1 RVRGKQA
8 TGRSSVKMF
17 SRHKWTAFEGIL
29 LTAGFAQLG
38 KIIYFPVLIAIVSV
52 NPRLFSCG
60 NMIKRAR

>member
-1 RVRGKQA
+1 
-8 TGRSSVKMF
+8 MF
-17 SRHKWTAFEGIL
+17 TKRRWTAFEGIL
-29 LTAGFAQLG
+29 MIADFAQLG